1 MERAGVGNGTR
12 PFAFDAPDAVCD
24 PDGMIDKA
32 RVLDA
37 LRERVAAQL
46 AALTS
51 SQKAAQAGATH
62 AEAKQEHPKDTRAIE
77 GQYLARGLAARV
89 ENLRDALGLL
99 HALSPVAFGDDDPIA
114 VTALVDVETDDGDGS
129 TFFVVPAAGGE
140 TLVVDDTTIQAV
152 TPASPLGHA
161 LLGRRVDDE
170 VAVELPG
177 GRRRLVVVAVR

>member
-1 MERAGVGNGTR
+1 MT
-12 PFAFDAPDAVCD
+12 APALLRLTLRIRSAIETA
-24 PDGMIDKA
+24 MADKA
-32 RVLDA
+32 RVLAA

-46 AALTS
+46 AALTT
-51 SQKAAQAGATH
+51 SQKVAQDGATH

-89 ENLRDALGLL
+89 ENLRDTLGML
-99 HALSPVAFGDDDPIA
+99 HALSPVSFDDDDQIA
-114 VTALVDVETDDGDGS
+114 LTALVDVESDDGDES
-129 TFFVVPAAGGE
+129 TYFVVPAGGGE

-161 LLGRRVDDE
+161 LIGRRVDDE